1 MPRDYYQMELRQLR
15 DDLLIMASK
24 VYQQMT
30 DASAALHSANLDEA
44 RRIIAQDAEINRA
57 RYYLEDATLTIIAT
71 QQPMASDMRFLAGTL
86 EIISELERIGDY
98 AKGLARIT
106 LSLGRDPGVTV
117 PTTLDEMI
125 TIALQMLRG
134 AVDAFISADE
144 SSARA
149 IPAQDE
155 NVDRLYNQTNVD
167 LIRLVMAE
175 PSKMARA
182 NLFSWAAHNIERT
195 ADRAINIC
203 ERTIYMVTGRLY
215 EFDSPE
221 EEYSGIN

>member
-71 QQPMASDMRFLAGTL
+71 QQPMASDM
-86 EIISELERIGDY
+86 RIGDY